1 MIVNHLIFIDYNMNF
16 KSYLK
21 YLNKIDYPNQT
32 ESLLQVSTYVSYSP
46 DEFQNDLLANLG
58 VVGTADFVQ
67 RTFSKLGLMSSP
79 GFKVMLNYDNGDYV
93 HLIIHSI
100 DIIQNDEDGEL
111 PFHVW
116 VNYSWGDSRLVWGE
130 DDEHVTL
137 EDAYEEVGLGEI
149 GEWDELIDSIQDD
162 VKYEVYKQTEFMI
175 HFDAQQ

>member
-1 MIVNHLIFIDYNMNF
+1 MEF
-16 KSYLK
+16 KRYLK
-21 YLNKIDYPNQT
+21 YLNSIDYPNQS
-32 ESLLQVSTYVSYSP
+32 ENLLQVSSYINYSP
-46 DEFQNDLLANLG
+46 DEFQNDLLTNLG

-79 GFKVMLNYDNGDYV
+79 GYKVMLDSDNGDYV
-93 HLIIHSI
+93 HIIIHSI
-100 DIIQNDEDGEL
+100 DIIQNNEDGEF

-130 DDEHVTL
+130 NDEHVTL

-162 VKYEVYKQTEFMI
+162 VRYDVYKQTEFMI

>member
-32 ESLLQVSTYVSYSP
+32 ENLPSVSSYISYSP

-116 VNYSWGDSRLVWGE
+116 INYSWGDSRLVWGE

>member
-67 RTFSKLGLMSSP
+67 RTFSKLGIMSSP
-79 GFKVMLNYDNGDYV
+79 GYKVMLDSDNGDYV

-116 VNYSWGDSRLVWGE
+116 INYSWGDSRLVWGE

>member
-1 MIVNHLIFIDYNMNF
+1 MNF

-116 VNYSWGDSRLVWGE
+116 INYSWGDSRLVWGE
-130 DDEHVTL
+130 NDDHLTL
-137 EDAYEEVGLGEI
+137 QDAYEEIGLGEI
-149 GEWDELIDSIQDD
+149 GEWDELMDSIQDD
-162 VKYEVYKQTEFMI
+162 VRYEVYKQTEFMI

>member
-16 KSYLK
+16 KSFLK

-116 VNYSWGDSRLVWGE
+116 INYSWGDSRLVWGE
-130 DDEHVTL
+130 NDDHLTL
-137 EDAYEEVGLGEI
+137 QDAYEEIGLGEI
-149 GEWDELIDSIQDD
+149 GEWDELMDSIQDD
-162 VKYEVYKQTEFMI
+162 VKFEVYKQTEFLI

>member
-16 KSYLK
+16 KSFLK

-32 ESLLQVSTYVSYSP
+32 ENLLQVSRYISYSP
-46 DEFQNDLLANLG
+46 EEFQNDLLVNLG

-79 GFKVMLNYDNGDYV
+79 GYRVELNDTGESGSYAY
-93 HLIIHSI
+93 LIIHSFN
-100 DIIQNDEDGEL
+100 IIETNEDGEL

-116 VNYSWGDSRLVWGE
+116 INYSWGENEIKHDGE
-130 DDEHVTL
+130 SQTIEDIYDEV
-137 EDAYEEVGLGEI
+137 DMGNW
-149 GEWDELIDSIQDD
+149 GEWDEFMDSVQDD
-162 VKYEVYKQTEFMI
+162 VNYEIYKQTGFYL

>member
-1 MIVNHLIFIDYNMNF
+1 MNF

-32 ESLLQVSTYVSYSP
+32 ENLPSVSSYISYSP

-116 VNYSWGDSRLVWGE
+116 INYSWGDSRLVWGE
-130 DDEHVTL
+130 DDEHFTL

>member
-16 KSYLK
+16 KSFLK

-79 GFKVMLNYDNGDYV
+79 GFKVMLNYNNGDYV

-116 VNYSWGDSRLVWGE
+116 INYSWGDSRLVWGE
-130 DDEHVTL
+130 NDDHLTL
-137 EDAYEEVGLGEI
+137 QDAYEEIGLGEI
-149 GEWDELIDSIQDD
+149 GEWDELMDSIQDD

>member
-1 MIVNHLIFIDYNMNF
+1 MIANHLIYIDYNMNF

-21 YLNKIDYPNQT
+21 YLKSIDYPNQT
-32 ESLLQVSTYVSYSP
+32 ENILSVSNYIGYSP

-58 VVGTADFVQ
+58 VVGTADFVE

-79 GFKVMLNYDNGDYV
+79 GYKVMFNYDNGDYV

-116 VNYSWGDSRLVWGE
+116 INYSWGDSRLVWGE

>member
-1 MIVNHLIFIDYNMNF
+1 MIDHHLIFIDYNMNF

-32 ESLLQVSTYVSYSP
+32 ENLLHVSTYISYSP
-46 DEFQNDLLANLG
+46 EEFQNDLLANLG

-79 GFKVMLNYDNGDYV
+79 GFKVMLSSDNGDYV

-100 DIIQNDEDGEL
+100 DIIQNDEEFEF

-162 VKYEVYKQTEFMI
+162 VKYEVYKQTEFLI
-175 HFDAQQ
+175 HFDAEQ

>member
-1 MIVNHLIFIDYNMNF
+1 MIDHHLIFIDYNMNF

-32 ESLLQVSTYVSYSP
+32 ENLLQVSTYVSYSP

-130 DDEHVTL
+130 NDEYVTL

>member
-1 MIVNHLIFIDYNMNF
+1 ML
-16 KSYLK
+16 
-21 YLNKIDYPNQT
+21 
-32 ESLLQVSTYVSYSP
+32 
-46 DEFQNDLLANLG
+46 
-58 VVGTADFVQ
+58 
-67 RTFSKLGLMSSP
+67 SS
-79 GFKVMLNYDNGDYV
+79 DNGDYV
-93 HLIIHSI
+93 HIIIHSI
-100 DIIQNDEDGEL
+100 DIIQTDEEGDF

>member
-1 MIVNHLIFIDYNMNF
+1 MIANHLIYIDYNMNF

-116 VNYSWGDSRLVWGE
+116 INYSWGDSRLVWGE
-130 DDEHVTL
+130 NDDHLTL
-137 EDAYEEVGLGEI
+137 QDAYEEIGLGEI
-149 GEWDELIDSIQDD
+149 GEWDELMDSIQDD

>member
-1 MIVNHLIFIDYNMNF
+1 MNF

-32 ESLLQVSTYVSYSP
+32 ENLLQVSTYVSYSP
-46 DEFQNDLLANLG
+46 NEFQNDLLANLG

-67 RTFSKLGLMSSP
+67 RTFYKLGLMSSP
-79 GFKVMLNYDNGDYV
+79 GYKVMLDSDNGDYV

-100 DIIQNDEDGEL
+100 DIIQNNEDGEF

>member
-79 GFKVMLNYDNGDYV
+79 GYKVMLDSDNGDYV

>member
-16 KSYLK
+16 KSFLK

-116 VNYSWGDSRLVWGE
+116 INYSWGDSRLVWGE
-130 DDEHVTL
+130 NDDHLTL
-137 EDAYEEVGLGEI
+137 QDAYEEIGLGEI
-149 GEWDELIDSIQDD
+149 GEWDELMDSIQDD

>member
-1 MIVNHLIFIDYNMNF
+1 MNF

-79 GFKVMLNYDNGDYV
+79 GYKVMLDSDNGDYV

-116 VNYSWGDSRLVWGE
+116 INYSWGDSRLVWGE

>member
-32 ESLLQVSTYVSYSP
+32 ENLLQVSTYVSYSP

-116 VNYSWGDSRLVWGE
+116 INYSWGDSRLVWGE